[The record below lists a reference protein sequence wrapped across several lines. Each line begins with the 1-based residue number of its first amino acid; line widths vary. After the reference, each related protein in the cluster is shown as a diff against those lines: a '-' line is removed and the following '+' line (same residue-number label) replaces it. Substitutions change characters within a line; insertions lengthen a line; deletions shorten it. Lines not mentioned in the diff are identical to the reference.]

1 MKFKIHKNRIEEV
14 VDYSKLSTSELKMKL
29 RELEAEYG
37 KEMSRNYDD
46 SLRDA
51 LALNE
56 YRIIK
61 EELEN
66 RAQKGVVRLNVDES
80 LSKIFTP
87 KRIALFNAITGRET
101 IKSLAKKLNRNP
113 KSIARDI
120 AVLEDFGIV
129 RKKKRGREV
138 EVELAVK
145 EIVIFK

>member
-1 MKFKIHKNRIEEV
+1 MKFKIHRNRIEEV

-37 KEMSRNYDD
+37 REMSRNYDD

-56 YRIIK
+56 YIIIR

-66 RAQKGVVRLNVDES
+66 RAQKGEVRLGIDES

-87 KRIALFNAITGRET
+87 KRIALLNALTGKET
-101 IKSLAKKLNRNP
+101 IKTLAKKLNRNP
-113 KSIARDI
+113 KSIAGDI

-129 RKKKRGREV
+129 RKRKKGREV
-138 EVELAVK
+138 EIEPTVK
-145 EIVIFK
+145 EIVISR

>member
-1 MKFKIHKNRIEEV
+1 M

>member
-1 MKFKIHKNRIEEV
+1 MKFKINKDLVEEV
-14 VDYSKLSTSELKMKL
+14 VDYSKLSTKELKMKL
-29 RELEAEYG
+29 KELEAEYG
-37 KEMSRNYDD
+37 KEMPRNFDD
-46 SLRDA
+46 SLKDA

-56 YRIIK
+56 YKIIK

-66 RAQKGVVRLNVDES
+66 REKTGVMRLNIDKN

-87 KRIALFNAITGRET
+87 KRIELFNAITGRET

-113 KSIARDI
+113 KSVARDI
-120 AVLEDFGIV
+120 AVLEDFGII

-145 EIVIFK
+145 EIVISR